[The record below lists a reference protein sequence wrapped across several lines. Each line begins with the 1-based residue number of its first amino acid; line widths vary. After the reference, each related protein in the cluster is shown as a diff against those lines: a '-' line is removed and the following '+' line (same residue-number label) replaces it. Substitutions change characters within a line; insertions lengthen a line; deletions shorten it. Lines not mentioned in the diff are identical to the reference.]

1 MRNAKNKMKGR
12 PGVVNTADKPPS
24 LPYWFLYIAFV
35 ISTLWMLVCGYF
47 VILYGLLFEAN
58 SCTYKKFEKELCKPG
73 DIPTECNYPTEHGC
87 MDVTYDWLISSTF
100 ALVQDFCVNE
110 PFAIIWGSLKG
121 SFLGGLVGQILENWE
136 DIRDN
141 LERLIPF

>member
-1 MRNAKNKMKGR
+1 
-12 PGVVNTADKPPS
+12 
-24 LPYWFLYIAFV
+24 
-35 ISTLWMLVCGYF
+35 
-47 VILYGLLFEAN
+47 
-58 SCTYKKFEKELCKPG
+58 
-73 DIPTECNYPTEHGC
+73 